1 MAASWLTYLCPI
13 LCLLCGLRYT
23 HALDNND
30 IEGAAPPV
38 AQSPPIIA
46 PTPVLGWNSWNF
58 FKGRLNETVLKT
70 TADALVSSGLA
81 AKGYTFVNMDDHWS
95 ARDPKTHELIAIP
108 AKFPSALA
116 GIAEYIHGKNLSLGA
131 YIDVGHKTCGGC
143 PGTWGHETLDAQTL
157 AKAGVDFVKSDSCF
171 TSATH
176 PKNHPADGASCYAKY
191 EVFSEA
197 LKATGRPIIHSI
209 KGPCGHAP
217 GTLNCSA
224 LPGEKKPRPVPCCS
238 PPDASAVSNFRRAAG
253 DAADHW
259 TSMLKILDYA
269 AAVVQ
274 HSKPGF
280 FADLDILE
288 IGNGGLTDAEERSVM
303 SLWCAAKSPLLLGN
317 DLSTM
322 TARTLEIVGN
332 DALLQVNQDPLGKA
346 ALRVVNTAALQVW
359 AGPLSPL
366 TSGAAGRTVAVLL
379 NLQETAAEVS
389 ATFEQLGLPAGIR
402 VEATDLWTGAVT
414 NHTGSIRG
422 RADAHGVLAV
432 AIAHAQSVIA

>member
-1 MAASWLTYLCPI
+1 
-13 LCLLCGLRYT
+13 
-23 HALDNND
+23 
-30 IEGAAPPV
+30 
-38 AQSPPIIA
+38 
-46 PTPVLGWNSWNF
+46 
-58 FKGRLNETVLKT
+58 
-70 TADALVSSGLA
+70 
-81 AKGYTFVNMDDHWS
+81 
-95 ARDPKTHELIAIP
+95 
-108 AKFPSALA
+108 
-116 GIAEYIHGKNLSLGA
+116 
-131 YIDVGHKTCGGC
+131 
-143 PGTWGHETLDAQTL
+143 
-157 AKAGVDFVKSDSCF
+157 
-171 TSATH
+171 
-176 PKNHPADGASCYAKY
+176 
-191 EVFSEA
+191 
-197 LKATGRPIIHSI
+197 
-209 KGPCGHAP
+209 
-217 GTLNCSA
+217 
-224 LPGEKKPRPVPCCS
+224 
-238 PPDASAVSNFRRAAG
+238 
-253 DAADHW
+253 
-259 TSMLKILDYA
+259 MLKILNYA